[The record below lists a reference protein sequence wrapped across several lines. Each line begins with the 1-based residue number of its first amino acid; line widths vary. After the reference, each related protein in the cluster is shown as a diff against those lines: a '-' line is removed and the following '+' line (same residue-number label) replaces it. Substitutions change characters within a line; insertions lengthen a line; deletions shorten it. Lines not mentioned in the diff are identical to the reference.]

1 MSLEKLSPM
10 ELSEIAADW
19 LCAKRAGE
27 KIEEEVRRRI
37 EGGENVPGCS
47 IGKAGKIAF
56 IPNAVDA
63 YLKLKELL
71 GEKFNPKSWGK
82 YVSISKGDL
91 EKFLEECGA
100 DKAVAENVLDFKPKK
115 GNLSLPKIKVS

>member
-1 MSLEKLSPM
+1 MNLTELSP
-10 ELSEIAADW
+10 EDLSGLAADW
-19 LCAKRAGE
+19 NAHRKAGE

-37 EGGENVPGCS
+37 EAGENVPGCS

-100 DKAVAENVLDFKPKK
+100 DKAVAENVLEFKPKK